1 MMEQILRLERGSIAA
16 PPGGYMPTMQPADPR
31 NVSLIKGDI
40 TLLITAAAAFTILVT
55 VTYINNMSCYVICE
69 FNCICILQLAIYL

>member
-40 TLLITAAAAFTILVT
+40 TLLITAAGAFTI
-55 VTYINNMSCYVICE
+55 Y
-69 FNCICILQLAIYL
+69 